1 MEVLNRRDR
10 RAESRQIIKE
20 LKLFRSHRVYINALK
35 NEDFSE
41 IVKRDLILLKDGTH
55 PDSAIQMKYG
65 QAINLLAQIVQLE
78 KRLQYLQ
85 TGVRLEPKKDVPNV

>member
-20 LKLFRSHRVYINALK
+20 LKLFRSHRVYLNALK
-35 NEDFSE
+35 NEDFSK

-85 TGVRLEPKKDVPNV
+85 TGFRFEPKKDVPNV

>member
-1 MEVLNRRDR
+1 MNRLER

-20 LKLFRSHRVYINALK
+20 LKLFRSHRVYLNALK

-65 QAINLLAQIVQLE
+65 QAINLLSQIVQLE

-85 TGVRLEPKKDVPNV
+85 TGFRGEVAQNLTTVQE